1 MKSFLRFCAVGTI
14 GFLIDAGIL
23 QLLVSGTH
31 ANPYAARVV
40 SFFAAASTT
49 WFLNRRFTFQVAHS
63 ATRKEW
69 LHYVGLMT
77 LGACVNYGTYAAC
90 ITFWLEAKAYPWYG
104 VAVGSIAAL
113 GVNFT
118 SSRLLFRRS
127 DTHSIVE

>member
-1 MKSFLRFCAVGTI
+1 MKSFLRFCIVGTI
-14 GFLIDAGIL
+14 GFVIDAGIL
-23 QLLVSGTH
+23 QLLVIGMH

-49 WFLNRRFTFQVAHS
+49 WFLNRHFTFQVKHR

-69 LHYVGLMT
+69 LHYVGLMVC
-77 LGACVNYGTYAAC
+77 GACVNYGAYAVC
-90 ITFWLEAKAYPWYG
+90 IAFWLEAKMHPWYG

-118 SSRLLFRRS
+118 SSRLLFRRPNARP
-127 DTHSIVE
+127 TAK